1 MGNIAYHMLS
11 SVSTIT
17 IAEGSVSEE
26 YEVLSKAVTCIE
38 ERCENLFEHNK
49 PKIGSHSYLILHT
62 TDGDLIRIDYS
73 NHDLEPYVTFNYQ
86 EISKSDCFRL
96 SKVNKYLTVSEGL
109 KIVRKHCV
117 KNKYDFLEHNCQHV
131 ARDSFVEISGINTK
145 LLRDDYLRWF
155 KKSVPYELRR
165 DYGFD
170 DQEMQHAKL
179 MYRKFKEYGENSGI
193 EELVDPV
200 NSKEGYANFISHLM
214 NKSKD
219 EQDLIELY
227 GKEKEWSK
235 DNKKRMFEEIMRR
248 MRKSDE

>member
-1 MGNIAYHMLS
+1 MGNISYHLLS
-11 SVSTIT
+11 SVCTIT
-17 IAEGSVSEE
+17 IAEGSMSDE
-26 YEVLSKAVTCIE
+26 YEILSKPVTCIE

-73 NHDLEPYVTFNYQ
+73 SHDLEPYVTLNYQ
-86 EISKSDCFRL
+86 EICNSDCFRL
-96 SKVNKYLTVSEGL
+96 SKVTMPLTVSESL

-131 ARDSFVEISGINTK
+131 ARDSFVEISGIKTK

-170 DQEMQHAKL
+170 DQEMQHIKL
-179 MYRKFKEYGENSGI
+179 MTRKFEEYGENSEL
-193 EELVDPV
+193 EELVDPI
-200 NSKEGYANFISHLM
+200 NSKEGYANYISKLM
-214 NKSKD
+214 NQSED
-219 EQDLIELY
+219 DQDRVRLS
-227 GKEKEWSK
+227 GKENEWSEGH
-235 DNKKRMFEEIMRR
+235 KKRMFEEIMRR
-248 MRKSDE
+248 MQKN